1 MENEL
6 EKEESVDVLDKLKEE
21 TENVICDIL
30 EDGIKMDNI
39 DFLYKVID
47 VKKDIA
53 EIEKEEQEMMYGN
66 YDNYGEYDRSYN
78 GGRRRDSRGRY
89 MDGSYGRRGVPGTGR
104 GRYRGYDMIEEMGE
118 HYGDYSEGR
127 DNYGN
132 DRETE
137 KSFDKMLQS
146 LEDFTYLIMQEAD
159 SQDKIEK
166 VRKIIYI
173 NGNIYFVYLLY
184 LYNK

>member
-1 MENEL
+1 MGNENK
-6 EKEESVDVLDKLKEE
+6 EKDWCEEFTEKVEQQIKEISAEGVNTGNVDYLYRLVDIHKDLKNEE
-21 TENVICDIL
+21 YWKE
-30 EDGIKMDNI
+30 KI
-39 DFLYKVID
+39 DMYR
-47 VKKDIA
+47 
-53 EIEKEEQEMMYGN
+53 EGYGN
-66 YDNYGEYDRSYN
+66 YDNYSDYN
-78 GGRRRDSRGRY
+78 GGRSRDSRGRY
-89 MDGSYGRRGVPGTGR
+89 MEGESYGRRGVKGTGR
-104 GRYRGYDMIEEMGE
+104 SRYRGYDMIEEMGE

-166 VRKIIYI
+166 VRKTARKISEM
-173 NGNIYFVYLLY
+173 
-184 LYNK
+184 

>member
-1 MENEL
+1 MEEENKIEETKEDVLIKTKSEVERIIKQITENGLQTANVELLYKLIDIHKDIENEKYWK
-6 EKEESVDVLDKLKEE
+6 EKEEESMYRGRDYF
-21 TENVICDIL
+21 
-30 EDGIKMDNI
+30 MD
-39 DFLYKVID
+39 D
-47 VKKDIA
+47 
-53 EIEKEEQEMMYGN
+53 
-66 YDNYGEYDRSYN
+66 SYN
-78 GGRRRDSRGRY
+78 GGRSRDSRGRY

-127 DNYGN
+127 DTYGN

-159 SQDKIEK
+159 SQDKSEK
-166 VRKIIYI
+166 VRKTARKISE
-173 NGNIYFVYLLY
+173 F
-184 LYNK
+184 

>member
-1 MENEL
+1 MEEENKSEETKEDVLIKTKSEVERIIKQITENGLQTANVELLYKLIDIHKDIENE
-6 EKEESVDVLDKLKEE
+6 EYWKKKEE
-21 TENVICDIL
+21 N
-30 EDGIKMDNI
+30 
-39 DFLYKVID
+39 
-47 VKKDIA
+47 
-53 EIEKEEQEMMYGN
+53 MMYRD
-66 YDNYGEYDRSYN
+66 YDNYS
-78 GGRRRDSRGRY
+78 GGRSRDSRGRY
-89 MDGSYGRRGVPGTGR
+89 MDSYGRRGVPGTGR

-166 VRKIIYI
+166 VRKTARKISE
-173 NGNIYFVYLLY
+173 F
-184 LYNK
+184 

>member
-1 MENEL
+1 MEEDKKELDLIPKAKEEVEKLIKQITESGLQVANVELLYKLIDIHKDIENE
-6 EKEESVDVLDKLKEE
+6 EYWKKKEE
-21 TENVICDIL
+21 N
-30 EDGIKMDNI
+30 
-39 DFLYKVID
+39 
-47 VKKDIA
+47 
-53 EIEKEEQEMMYGN
+53 MMYRD
-66 YDNYGEYDRSYN
+66 YDNYS
-78 GGRRRDSRGRY
+78 GGRSRDSRGRY
-89 MDGSYGRRGVPGTGR
+89 MDSYGRRGVPGTGR

-166 VRKIIYI
+166 VRKTARKISEM
-173 NGNIYFVYLLY
+173 
-184 LYNK
+184 

>member
-1 MENEL
+1 MEEEKKQETNVIDKA
-6 EKEESVDVLDKLKEE
+6 KEEVEKLIKQVTESGLQVANVELLYKLIDIHKDINNEEYWKKKEE
-21 TENVICDIL
+21 N
-30 EDGIKMDNI
+30 
-39 DFLYKVID
+39 
-47 VKKDIA
+47 
-53 EIEKEEQEMMYGN
+53 MMYRD
-66 YDNYGEYDRSYN
+66 YDNYS
-78 GGRRRDSRGRY
+78 GGRSRDSRGRY
-89 MDGSYGRRGVPGTGR
+89 MDSYGRRGVPGTGR

-166 VRKIIYI
+166 VRKTARKISE
-173 NGNIYFVYLLY
+173 F
-184 LYNK
+184 

>member
-1 MENEL
+1 MEEEKKQETNVIDKAKEEVEKLIKQVTESGLQVANVELLYKLIDIHKDIENE
-6 EKEESVDVLDKLKEE
+6 EFWEKKEE
-21 TENVICDIL
+21 N
-30 EDGIKMDNI
+30 
-39 DFLYKVID
+39 
-47 VKKDIA
+47 
-53 EIEKEEQEMMYGN
+53 MMYRD
-66 YDNYGEYDRSYN
+66 YDNYS
-78 GGRRRDSRGRY
+78 GGRSRDSRGRY
-89 MDGSYGRRGVPGTGR
+89 AESYGKRGVPGSGR

-159 SQDKIEK
+159 SPDKIEK
-166 VRKIIYI
+166 VKRTARKISE
-173 NGNIYFVYLLY
+173 F
-184 LYNK
+184 

>member
-1 MENEL
+1 MEEENKSEETKENVLIKTKSEVERIIKQITESGLQTANVELLYKLIDIHKDIENEKYWK
-6 EKEESVDVLDKLKEE
+6 EKEEESMYRGRDYF
-21 TENVICDIL
+21 
-30 EDGIKMDNI
+30 MD
-39 DFLYKVID
+39 D
-47 VKKDIA
+47 
-53 EIEKEEQEMMYGN
+53 
-66 YDNYGEYDRSYN
+66 SYN
-78 GGRRRDSRGRY
+78 GGRSRDSRGRY

-166 VRKIIYI
+166 VRKTARKISEM
-173 NGNIYFVYLLY
+173 
-184 LYNK
+184 

>member
-1 MENEL
+1 MEEENKSKETKEGVLVKTKSEVEKIIKQITENGLQTANVELLYKLIDIHKDIENEKYWK
-6 EKEESVDVLDKLKEE
+6 EKEEESMYRGRDYF
-21 TENVICDIL
+21 
-30 EDGIKMDNI
+30 MD
-39 DFLYKVID
+39 D
-47 VKKDIA
+47 
-53 EIEKEEQEMMYGN
+53 
-66 YDNYGEYDRSYN
+66 SYN
-78 GGRRRDSRGRY
+78 GGRSRDSRGRY

-127 DNYGN
+127 DTYGN

-166 VRKIIYI
+166 VRKTARKISE
-173 NGNIYFVYLLY
+173 F
-184 LYNK
+184 

>member
-1 MENEL
+1 MEEENKSEETKENVLIKTKSEVERIIKQITESGLQTANVELLYKLIDIHKDIENEKYWK
-6 EKEESVDVLDKLKEE
+6 EKEEESMYRGRDYF
-21 TENVICDIL
+21 
-30 EDGIKMDNI
+30 MD
-39 DFLYKVID
+39 D
-47 VKKDIA
+47 
-53 EIEKEEQEMMYGN
+53 
-66 YDNYGEYDRSYN
+66 SYN
-78 GGRRRDSRGRY
+78 GGRSRDSRGRY

-166 VRKIIYI
+166 VRKTARKISE
-173 NGNIYFVYLLY
+173 F
-184 LYNK
+184 

>member
-1 MENEL
+1 MIDKVKEKTEYIIEDILQEEITEDNIDMLGKLVDIHKDIENEKYWK
-6 EKEESVDVLDKLKEE
+6 EKEENMVYRGRDYF
-21 TENVICDIL
+21 
-30 EDGIKMDNI
+30 MD
-39 DFLYKVID
+39 D
-47 VKKDIA
+47 
-53 EIEKEEQEMMYGN
+53 
-66 YDNYGEYDRSYN
+66 SYN
-78 GGRRRDSRGRY
+78 GGRSRDSRGRY

-118 HYGDYSEGR
+118 HYGNYSEGR

-166 VRKIIYI
+166 VRKTARKISE
-173 NGNIYFVYLLY
+173 F
-184 LYNK
+184 

>member
-1 MENEL
+1 MEEENKIEESKEDVL
-6 EKEESVDVLDKLKEE
+6 IKTKEEVEKLIKQVTESGLQVANVELLYKLIDIHKDINNEEYWKKKEE
-21 TENVICDIL
+21 N
-30 EDGIKMDNI
+30 
-39 DFLYKVID
+39 
-47 VKKDIA
+47 
-53 EIEKEEQEMMYGN
+53 MMYRD
-66 YDNYGEYDRSYN
+66 YDNYS
-78 GGRRRDSRGRY
+78 GGRSRDSRGRY
-89 MDGSYGRRGVPGTGR
+89 MDSYGRRGVPGTGR

-132 DRETE
+132 DRDTE

-166 VRKIIYI
+166 VRKTARKISE
-173 NGNIYFVYLLY
+173 F
-184 LYNK
+184 

>member
-1 MENEL
+1 MEEEKKQETNVLDKTKEEVERIIKQITENGLQTANVEILYKLIDIHKDIENEKYWK
-6 EKEESVDVLDKLKEE
+6 EKEE
-21 TENVICDIL
+21 N
-30 EDGIKMDNI
+30 
-39 DFLYKVID
+39 
-47 VKKDIA
+47 
-53 EIEKEEQEMMYGN
+53 MMYRGRD
-66 YDNYGEYDRSYN
+66 YFMDDSYN
-78 GGRRRDSRGRY
+78 GGRSRDSRGRY

-127 DNYGN
+127 DTYGN

-166 VRKIIYI
+166 VRKTARKISE
-173 NGNIYFVYLLY
+173 F
-184 LYNK
+184 

>member
-1 MENEL
+1 MEEDNKIEETKEDVLIKTKSEVERIIKQITENGLQTANVELLYKLIDIHKDIENEKYWK
-6 EKEESVDVLDKLKEE
+6 EKEEESMYRGRDYF
-21 TENVICDIL
+21 
-30 EDGIKMDNI
+30 MD
-39 DFLYKVID
+39 D
-47 VKKDIA
+47 
-53 EIEKEEQEMMYGN
+53 
-66 YDNYGEYDRSYN
+66 SYN
-78 GGRRRDSRGRY
+78 GGRSRDSRGRY
-89 MDGSYGRRGVPGTGR
+89 MDSYGRRGVPGTGR

-127 DNYGN
+127 DTYGN

-166 VRKIIYI
+166 VRKTARKISE
-173 NGNIYFVYLLY
+173 F
-184 LYNK
+184 

>member
-1 MENEL
+1 MEEENKNKETKENVLIKTKSEVERIIKQITENGLQTANVELLYKLIDIHKDIENEKYWK
-6 EKEESVDVLDKLKEE
+6 EKEEESMYRGRDYF
-21 TENVICDIL
+21 
-30 EDGIKMDNI
+30 MD
-39 DFLYKVID
+39 D
-47 VKKDIA
+47 
-53 EIEKEEQEMMYGN
+53 
-66 YDNYGEYDRSYN
+66 SYN
-78 GGRRRDSRGRY
+78 GGRSRDSRGRY

-127 DNYGN
+127 DSYGN

-166 VRKIIYI
+166 VRKTARKISEM
-173 NGNIYFVYLLY
+173 
-184 LYNK
+184 

>member
-1 MENEL
+1 MEEENKSEETKEDVLVKTKSEVERIIKQITENGLQTANVELLYKLIDIHKDIENEKYWK
-6 EKEESVDVLDKLKEE
+6 EKEE
-21 TENVICDIL
+21 N
-30 EDGIKMDNI
+30 
-39 DFLYKVID
+39 
-47 VKKDIA
+47 
-53 EIEKEEQEMMYGN
+53 MMYRD
-66 YDNYGEYDRSYN
+66 YDNYS
-78 GGRRRDSRGRY
+78 GGRSRDSRGRY
-89 MDGSYGRRGVPGTGR
+89 MESYGRRGVPGTGR

-159 SQDKIEK
+159 SPDKIEK
-166 VRKIIYI
+166 VKRTARKISE
-173 NGNIYFVYLLY
+173 F
-184 LYNK
+184 

>member
-1 MENEL
+1 MEEENKNKETKENVLIKTKSEVERIIKQITENGLQTANVELLYKLIDIHKDIENEKYWK
-6 EKEESVDVLDKLKEE
+6 EKEEESMYRGRDYF
-21 TENVICDIL
+21 
-30 EDGIKMDNI
+30 MD
-39 DFLYKVID
+39 D
-47 VKKDIA
+47 
-53 EIEKEEQEMMYGN
+53 
-66 YDNYGEYDRSYN
+66 SYN
-78 GGRRRDSRGRY
+78 GGRSRDSRGRY

-166 VRKIIYI
+166 VRKTAKKISEM
-173 NGNIYFVYLLY
+173 
-184 LYNK
+184 

>member
-1 MENEL
+1 MEEENKETKEDVL
-6 EKEESVDVLDKLKEE
+6 IKTKEEVEKIIKQITESGLQVANVELLYKLIDIHKDINNEEYWKKKEE
-21 TENVICDIL
+21 N
-30 EDGIKMDNI
+30 
-39 DFLYKVID
+39 
-47 VKKDIA
+47 
-53 EIEKEEQEMMYGN
+53 MMYRD
-66 YDNYGEYDRSYN
+66 YDNYS
-78 GGRRRDSRGRY
+78 GGRSRDSRGRY
-89 MDGSYGRRGVPGTGR
+89 MDSYGRRGVPGTGR

-166 VRKIIYI
+166 VRKTARKISE
-173 NGNIYFVYLLY
+173 F
-184 LYNK
+184 

>member
-1 MENEL
+1 MEEEKKQETNVIDKA
-6 EKEESVDVLDKLKEE
+6 KEEVEKLIKQVTESGLQVANVELLYKLIDIHKDINNEEYWKKKEE
-21 TENVICDIL
+21 N
-30 EDGIKMDNI
+30 
-39 DFLYKVID
+39 
-47 VKKDIA
+47 
-53 EIEKEEQEMMYGN
+53 MMYRD
-66 YDNYGEYDRSYN
+66 YDNYS
-78 GGRRRDSRGRY
+78 GGRSRDSRGRY
-89 MDGSYGRRGVPGTGR
+89 MESYGRRGVPGTER

-166 VRKIIYI
+166 VKKTARKISE
-173 NGNIYFVYLLY
+173 F
-184 LYNK
+184 

>member
-1 MENEL
+1 MEEDKKELDLIPKAKEEVEKLIKQITESGLQVANVELLYKLIDIHKDIENE
-6 EKEESVDVLDKLKEE
+6 EYWKKKEE
-21 TENVICDIL
+21 N
-30 EDGIKMDNI
+30 
-39 DFLYKVID
+39 
-47 VKKDIA
+47 
-53 EIEKEEQEMMYGN
+53 MMYRD
-66 YDNYGEYDRSYN
+66 YDNYS
-78 GGRRRDSRGRY
+78 GGRSRDSRGRY
-89 MDGSYGRRGVPGTGR
+89 AESYGKRGVPGTGR

-159 SQDKIEK
+159 SPDKIEK
-166 VRKIIYI
+166 VRKTARKISE
-173 NGNIYFVYLLY
+173 F
-184 LYNK
+184 

>member
-1 MENEL
+1 MEEENKIEETKEDVLIKTKSEVERIIKQITESGLQIANVELLYKLIDIHKDIENEKYWK
-6 EKEESVDVLDKLKEE
+6 EKEEESMYRGRDYF
-21 TENVICDIL
+21 
-30 EDGIKMDNI
+30 MD
-39 DFLYKVID
+39 D
-47 VKKDIA
+47 
-53 EIEKEEQEMMYGN
+53 
-66 YDNYGEYDRSYN
+66 SYN
-78 GGRRRDSRGRY
+78 GGRSRDSRGRY

-127 DNYGN
+127 DTYGN

-166 VRKIIYI
+166 VRKTAKKISE
-173 NGNIYFVYLLY
+173 F
-184 LYNK
+184 

>member
-1 MENEL
+1 MEEENKETKEDVLIKTKEEVEKLIKQVTESGLQVANVELLYKLIDIHKDIENEKYWK
-6 EKEESVDVLDKLKEE
+6 EKEE
-21 TENVICDIL
+21 N
-30 EDGIKMDNI
+30 
-39 DFLYKVID
+39 
-47 VKKDIA
+47 
-53 EIEKEEQEMMYGN
+53 MMYRD
-66 YDNYGEYDRSYN
+66 YDNYS
-78 GGRRRDSRGRY
+78 GGRSRDSRGRY
-89 MDGSYGRRGVPGTGR
+89 MDSYGRRGVPGTGR

-166 VRKIIYI
+166 VRKTARKISE
-173 NGNIYFVYLLY
+173 F
-184 LYNK
+184 

>member
-1 MENEL
+1 MEEDKKELDLIPKAKEEVEKLIKQITESGLQVANVELLYKLIDIHKDIENE
-6 EKEESVDVLDKLKEE
+6 EYWEKKEE
-21 TENVICDIL
+21 N
-30 EDGIKMDNI
+30 
-39 DFLYKVID
+39 
-47 VKKDIA
+47 
-53 EIEKEEQEMMYGN
+53 MMYRD
-66 YDNYGEYDRSYN
+66 YDNYS
-78 GGRRRDSRGRY
+78 GGRSRDSRGRY
-89 MDGSYGRRGVPGTGR
+89 MDSYGRRGVPGTGR

-159 SQDKIEK
+159 SPDKVEK
-166 VRKIIYI
+166 VKRTARKISEM
-173 NGNIYFVYLLY
+173 
-184 LYNK
+184 

>member
-1 MENEL
+1 MEEENKIEQTKEDVLIKTKSEVERIIKQITENGLQTANVELLYKLIDIHKDINNE
-6 EKEESVDVLDKLKEE
+6 EYWKKKEE
-21 TENVICDIL
+21 N
-30 EDGIKMDNI
+30 
-39 DFLYKVID
+39 
-47 VKKDIA
+47 
-53 EIEKEEQEMMYGN
+53 MMYRD
-66 YDNYGEYDRSYN
+66 YDNYS
-78 GGRRRDSRGRY
+78 GGRSRDSRGRY
-89 MDGSYGRRGVPGTGR
+89 MDSYGRRGVPGTGR

-159 SQDKIEK
+159 SPDKIEK
-166 VRKIIYI
+166 VRKTARKISE
-173 NGNIYFVYLLY
+173 F
-184 LYNK
+184 

>member
-1 MENEL
+1 MEEENKIEETKEDVLIKTKSEVERIIKQITESGLQIANVELLYKLIDIHKDIENEKYWK
-6 EKEESVDVLDKLKEE
+6 EKEEESMYRGRDYF
-21 TENVICDIL
+21 
-30 EDGIKMDNI
+30 MD
-39 DFLYKVID
+39 D
-47 VKKDIA
+47 
-53 EIEKEEQEMMYGN
+53 
-66 YDNYGEYDRSYN
+66 SYN
-78 GGRRRDSRGRY
+78 GGRSRDSRGRY

-104 GRYRGYDMIEEMGE
+104 SRYRGYDMIEEMGE

-127 DNYGN
+127 DTYGN

-166 VRKIIYI
+166 VRKTARKISE
-173 NGNIYFVYLLY
+173 F
-184 LYNK
+184 

>member
-1 MENEL
+1 MEEDKKEL
-6 EKEESVDVLDKLKEE
+6 DLIPKTKEEVEKLIKQITESGLQVANVELLYKLIDIHKDINNEEYWKKKEE
-21 TENVICDIL
+21 N
-30 EDGIKMDNI
+30 
-39 DFLYKVID
+39 
-47 VKKDIA
+47 
-53 EIEKEEQEMMYGN
+53 MMYRD
-66 YDNYGEYDRSYN
+66 YDNYS
-78 GGRRRDSRGRY
+78 GGRSRDSRGRY
-89 MDGSYGRRGVPGTGR
+89 MDSYGRRGVPGTGR

-166 VRKIIYI
+166 VRKTARKISEM
-173 NGNIYFVYLLY
+173 
-184 LYNK
+184 

>member
-1 MENEL
+1 MEEENKSEETKENVLVKTKSEVERIIKQITENGLQTANVELLYKLIDIHKDIENEKYWK
-6 EKEESVDVLDKLKEE
+6 EKEEESMYRGRDYF
-21 TENVICDIL
+21 
-30 EDGIKMDNI
+30 MD
-39 DFLYKVID
+39 D
-47 VKKDIA
+47 
-53 EIEKEEQEMMYGN
+53 
-66 YDNYGEYDRSYN
+66 SYN
-78 GGRRRDSRGRY
+78 GGRSRDSRRRY

-127 DNYGN
+127 DSYGN
-132 DRETE
+132 DKENK

-166 VRKIIYI
+166 VRKTARKISE
-173 NGNIYFVYLLY
+173 F
-184 LYNK
+184 

>member
-1 MENEL
+1 MEEKNKIEETKEDVLIKTKSEVERIIKQITESGLQIANVELLYKLIDIHKDIENEKYWK
-6 EKEESVDVLDKLKEE
+6 EKEE
-21 TENVICDIL
+21 N
-30 EDGIKMDNI
+30 
-39 DFLYKVID
+39 
-47 VKKDIA
+47 
-53 EIEKEEQEMMYGN
+53 MMYRGRD
-66 YDNYGEYDRSYN
+66 YFMDDSYN
-78 GGRRRDSRGRY
+78 GGRSRDSRGRY

-127 DNYGN
+127 DTYGN

-166 VRKIIYI
+166 VRKTARKISE
-173 NGNIYFVYLLY
+173 F
-184 LYNK
+184 

>member
-1 MENEL
+1 MEEENKSEETKEDVLIKTKSEVERIIKQITESGLQIANVELLYKLIDIHKDIENEKYWK
-6 EKEESVDVLDKLKEE
+6 EKEEDSMYRGRDYF
-21 TENVICDIL
+21 
-30 EDGIKMDNI
+30 MD
-39 DFLYKVID
+39 D
-47 VKKDIA
+47 
-53 EIEKEEQEMMYGN
+53 
-66 YDNYGEYDRSYN
+66 SYN
-78 GGRRRDSRGRY
+78 GGRSRDSRGRY

-166 VRKIIYI
+166 VRKTAKKISE
-173 NGNIYFVYLLY
+173 F
-184 LYNK
+184 

>member
-1 MENEL
+1 MEE
-6 EKEESVDVLDKLKEE
+6 EKKQETNVLDKTKEE
-21 TENVICDIL
+21 VEKLIKQVTESGLQVANVEL
-30 EDGIKMDNI
+30 
-39 DFLYKVID
+39 LYKLID
-47 VKKDIA
+47 IHKDINN
-53 EIEKEEQEMMYGN
+53 EEYWKKKEENMMYRD
-66 YDNYGEYDRSYN
+66 YDNYS
-78 GGRRRDSRGRY
+78 GGRSRDSRGRY
-89 MDGSYGRRGVPGTGR
+89 MDSYGRRGVPGTGR

-166 VRKIIYI
+166 VRKTARKISEM
-173 NGNIYFVYLLY
+173 
-184 LYNK
+184 